1 MLDLDIDNI
10 KLEWLGHATVRITSD
25 RVIYI
30 DPYKVS
36 GNGKADLI
44 LITHGHYDHCSIEDI
59 QKIAKPGTV
68 IVATTDCSSKISG
81 KIEVEAVHLA
91 RPGKSLNIE
100 GVKVE
105 AVPAYNIK
113 KQFHPKDNEWV
124 GYILEVKGK
133 RIYHAGDTDLI
144 PAMKKIKADIALLPI
159 RGTYT
164 MTAEEA
170 AEAANQI
177 NPSIVAIPIHFG
189 EIAGTKADAEKF
201 KALCKCNAKIL
212 EPST

>member
-1 MLDLDIDNI
+1 MDIGNI
-10 KLEWLGHATVRITSD
+10 KIEWLGHATVRITSD

-36 GNGKADLI
+36 GNEKADLI

-81 KIEVEAVHLA
+81 KIEVEAVHLVQ
-91 RPGKSLNIE
+91 PGKRLNIE

-144 PAMKKIKADIALLPI
+144 PEMKKIKADIALLPI
-159 RGTYT
+159 GGTYT

-177 NPSIVAIPIHFG
+177 NPSIAAIPIHFG

-201 KALCKCNAKIL
+201 KALCKCKVKVL